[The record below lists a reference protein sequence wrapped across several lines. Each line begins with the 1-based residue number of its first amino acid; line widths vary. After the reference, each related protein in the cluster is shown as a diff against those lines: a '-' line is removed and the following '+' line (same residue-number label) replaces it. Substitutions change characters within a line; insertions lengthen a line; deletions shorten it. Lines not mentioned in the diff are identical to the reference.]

1 MNEKTKDILELSV
14 ANGGAV
20 GLSLAQVNEVLLT
33 ISIILAIS
41 VSILKLVKK
50 KK

>member
-20 GLSLAQVNEVLLT
+20 GLSLAQVNEILLT
-33 ISIILAIS
+33 ISIILAIC
-41 VSILKLVKK
+41 VSLVKLVKK

>member
-33 ISIILAIS
+33 VSIILAIS
-41 VSILKLVKK
+41 VSLVKLVKNK
-50 KK
+50 K